1 MFNRKL
7 SLESSQVVFKKLTE
21 INYNFF
27 CIIKIPIH
35 GIDSKGLGFVFFY
48 FLVSSFSSLFFLETS
63 SLKVLSFSFSSFSL
77 KIFLE
82 SPLLSFYFTTT
93 F

>member
-1 MFNRKL
+1 MFIRKF

-35 GIDSKGLGFVFFY
+35 GIDSKGLGFVFF
-48 FLVSSFSSLFFLETS
+48 FLFPFSLL
-63 SLKVLSFSFSSFSL
+63 FSFL
-77 KIFLE
+77 KNL
-82 SPLLSFYFTTT
+82 P
-93 F
+93 

>member
-27 CIIKIPIH
+27 CMIKIPIH
-35 GIDSKGLGFVFFY
+35 GIDSKGLGFVFFSIFY
-48 FLVSSFSSLFFLETS
+48 FLFSSFASLFFLEKS
-63 SLKVLSFSFSSFSL
+63 SLKVLSFSSL
-77 KIFLE
+77 
-82 SPLLSFYFTTT
+82 S
-93 F
+93 

>member
-1 MFNRKL
+1 M
-7 SLESSQVVFKKLTE
+7 
-21 INYNFF
+21 
-27 CIIKIPIH
+27 IKIPIH
-35 GIDSKGLGFVFFY
+35 GIDSKGLGFVFF
-48 FLVSSFSSLFFLETS
+48 L
-63 SLKVLSFSFSSFSL
+63 FSFSLLFSFL

>member
-1 MFNRKL
+1 MFIRKF

-35 GIDSKGLGFVFFY
+35 GIDSKGLGFVFF
-48 FLVSSFSSLFFLETS
+48 SISFFASLFFLEKS
-63 SLKVLSFSFSSFSL
+63 SLKVLSFF
-77 KIFLE
+77 FLFF
-82 SPLLSFYFTTT
+82 L
-93 F
+93 

>member
-1 MFNRKL
+1 MFIRKL

-35 GIDSKGLGFVFFY
+35 GIYSKGLGFA
-48 FLVSSFSSLFFLETS
+48 LSFSFIEKSF
-63 SLKVLSFSFSSFSL
+63 LKVLSLWKSVSSL
-77 KIFLE
+77 FLVNKAVGDR
-82 SPLLSFYFTTT
+82 
-93 F
+93 

>member
-1 MFNRKL
+1 MFIRKL

-27 CIIKIPIH
+27 CMIKIPIH

-48 FLVSSFSSLFFLETS
+48 FLFFL
-63 SLKVLSFSFSSFSL
+63 SLLFSFL
-77 KIFLE
+77 KHL
-82 SPLLSFYFTTT
+82 P
-93 F
+93 

>member
-1 MFNRKL
+1 MFIRKL

-35 GIDSKGLGFVFFY
+35 GIDSKGLGFVFF
-48 FLVSSFSSLFFLETS
+48 LFSFFL
-63 SLKVLSFSFSSFSL
+63 SLLFSFL
-77 KIFLE
+77 KHL
-82 SPLLSFYFTTT
+82 P
-93 F
+93 

>member
-35 GIDSKGLGFVFFY
+35 GIDSKGLGFVFF
-48 FLVSSFSSLFFLETS
+48 L
-63 SLKVLSFSFSSFSL
+63 FSFL
-77 KIFLE
+77 KNL
-82 SPLLSFYFTTT
+82 P
-93 F
+93 

>member
-1 MFNRKL
+1 M
-7 SLESSQVVFKKLTE
+7 
-21 INYNFF
+21 
-27 CIIKIPIH
+27 IKIPIH

-48 FLVSSFSSLFFLETS
+48 FLFFL
-63 SLKVLSFSFSSFSL
+63 SLLFSFL

>member
-21 INYNFF
+21 INSNFF

-35 GIDSKGLGFVFFY
+35 GIDSKGLGFVFFL
-48 FLVSSFSSLFFLETS
+48 FSFFASLLFLEN
-63 SLKVLSFSFSSFSL
+63 L
-77 KIFLE
+77 
-82 SPLLSFYFTTT
+82 P
-93 F
+93 

>member
-35 GIDSKGLGFVFFY
+35 GIYSKGLGFI
-48 FLVSSFSSLFFLETS
+48 
-63 SLKVLSFSFSSFSL
+63 LSFSF
-77 KIFLE
+77 IG
-82 SPLLSFYFTTT
+82 
-93 F
+93 

>member
-1 MFNRKL
+1 MFIRKF

-35 GIDSKGLGFVFFY
+35 GIDSKGLGFVL
-48 FLVSSFSSLFFLETS
+48 FLFSFFLL
-63 SLKVLSFSFSSFSL
+63 SLLFSFL
-77 KIFLE
+77 KRL
-82 SPLLSFYFTTT
+82 P
-93 F
+93 

>member
-1 MFNRKL
+1 MFIRKL

-27 CIIKIPIH
+27 CMIKIPIH

-48 FLVSSFSSLFFLETS
+48 FLFFFR
-63 SLKVLSFSFSSFSL
+63 FSF
-77 KIFLE
+77 
-82 SPLLSFYFTTT
+82 LS
-93 F
+93 

>member
-1 MFNRKL
+1 MFIRKF

-35 GIDSKGLGFVFFY
+35 GIDSKGLGFVFFFY
-48 FLVSSFSSLFFLETS
+48 FLFR
-63 SLKVLSFSFSSFSL
+63 FSF
-77 KIFLE
+77 
-82 SPLLSFYFTTT
+82 LS
-93 F
+93 

>member
-1 MFNRKL
+1 M
-7 SLESSQVVFKKLTE
+7 
-21 INYNFF
+21 
-27 CIIKIPIH
+27 IKIPIH
-35 GIDSKGLGFVFFY
+35 GIDSKGLGFVFFL
-48 FLVSSFSSLFFLETS
+48 FSFFASLFFLETS
-63 SLKVLSFSFSSFSL
+63 SLKVLFFSFL

>member
-48 FLVSSFSSLFFLETS
+48 FL
-63 SLKVLSFSFSSFSL
+63 FSFFFFRFSF
-77 KIFLE
+77 
-82 SPLLSFYFTTT
+82 LS
-93 F
+93 